1 MVRCILSI
9 VLIVCSTLIPVRSQ
23 SETTLK
29 ETYDAALFEPSDPI
43 RVSFPS
49 HFPKPTR
56 KIDDKAVPIIEP
68 TFGFH
73 RSHVDAVLAYAEGYS
88 LAYYMMFIE
97 TLKDTGFAGDVVLAI
112 ADPSIIKPHV
122 EDYLRTYARLDAKTE
137 DDQMLHV
144 VVYQAS
150 LVCAESNGTTG
161 RHLTPRG
168 ETDVFEM
175 CQLDHAYGWK
185 DENGEVTGT
194 VKDPRSGRVVAT
206 LRYEFYWIWSLRYG
220 PTNWL
225 MLLDARDSFF
235 QSKSVRQPTTA
246 TERSSDCERIALPVR

>member
-1 MVRCILSI
+1 
-9 VLIVCSTLIPVRSQ
+9 
-23 SETTLK
+23 
-29 ETYDAALFEPSDPI
+29 
-43 RVSFPS
+43 
-49 HFPKPTR
+49 
-56 KIDDKAVPIIEP
+56 
-68 TFGFH
+68 
-73 RSHVDAVLAYAEGYS
+73 
-88 LAYYMMFIE
+88 
-97 TLKDTGFAGDVVLAI
+97 
-112 ADPSIIKPHV
+112 
-122 EDYLRTYARLDAKTE
+122 
-137 DDQMLHV
+137 MLHV

-185 DENGEVTGT
+185 GENGEVTGT
-194 VKDPRSGRVVAT
+194 VKDPRSCRVVAT
-206 LRYEFYWIWSLRYG
+206 LRYEFYWILSLRYG

-246 TERSSDCERIALPVR
+246 TERSSDCERIARHVR

>member
-29 ETYDAALFEPSDPI
+29 ETYDAALFQPSDPR

-122 EDYLRTYARLDAKTE
+122 EDVTRGCISS
-137 DDQMLHV
+137 V
-144 VVYQAS
+144 VS
-150 LVCAESNGTTG
+150 LC
-161 RHLTPRG
+161 
-168 ETDVFEM
+168 
-175 CQLDHAYGWK
+175 
-185 DENGEVTGT
+185 
-194 VKDPRSGRVVAT
+194 
-206 LRYEFYWIWSLRYG
+206 
-220 PTNWL
+220 
-225 MLLDARDSFF
+225 
-235 QSKSVRQPTTA
+235 
-246 TERSSDCERIALPVR
+246 